1 MSKTLVAYFSHSG
14 NSKVVAREFAEVLN
28 GDLFEIKAQHSYSNH
43 YNTVVEEAKVELNAQ
58 ARPALLHQVPNL
70 KDYDTVVIG
79 YPNWWGTMP
88 MPCFTF
94 LEEADFSHK
103 TIIPFCTHEG
113 SGMGRSEQDL
123 QKHCPNATVLKGL
136 AIRGS
141 AVGHAKKE
149 IIDYLKQNH
158 RI

>member
-14 NSKVVAREFAEVLN
+14 NSQVIAREFAEVLD
-28 GDLFEIKAQHSYSNH
+28 GDLFEIKARHTYSSQ
-43 YNTVVEEAKVELNAQ
+43 YNTVVEEAKRELNAK
-58 ARPALLHQVPNL
+58 ARPTLVDPLPDL
-70 KDYDTVVIG
+70 KEYNTIVIG

-94 LEEADFSHK
+94 LESADFSHK

-113 SGMGRSEQDL
+113 SGMGRSERDLQDL
-123 QKHCPNATVLKGL
+123 CPSAQVLKGF

-141 AVGHAKKE
+141 TVLQARQS
-149 IIDYLKQNH
+149 IINYLKENQL
-158 RI
+158 I

>member
-14 NSKVVAREFAEVLN
+14 NTEAIAREFAEALK
-28 GDLFEIKAQHSYSNH
+28 GDLYEIKAQHAYSSH
-43 YNTVVEEAKVELNAQ
+43 YNIVVEEAKAELNAQ
-58 ARPALLHQVPNL
+58 TRPSLVHQIPDL
-70 KDYDTVVIG
+70 KDYDVIVIG

-94 LEEADFSHK
+94 LESIDCSHK

-123 QKHCPNATVLKGL
+123 QKTCLNSKLLKGL

-141 AVGHAKKE
+141 AARNARQSVK
-149 IIDYLKQNH
+149 DYLRKN
-158 RI
+158 RLV

>member
-14 NSKVVAREFAEVLN
+14 NSQVIARAFAEVLN
-28 GDLFEIKAQHSYSNH
+28 GDLFEIKAKHVYSNH
-43 YNTVVEEAKVELNAQ
+43 YNTVVEEAKRELNAK
-58 ARPALLHQVPNL
+58 ARPALIHPLPDL
-70 KDYDTVVIG
+70 KEYDTIVIG

-94 LEEADFSHK
+94 LESVDFSHK

-123 QKHCPNATVLKGL
+123 QNICSSAQVLKGL

-141 AVGHAKKE
+141 AVQKAQQS
-149 IIDYLKQNH
+149 IMNYLKENQL
-158 RI
+158 I

>member
-14 NSKVVAREFAEVLN
+14 NSQVIAKEFAEVLN
-28 GDLFEIKAQHSYSNH
+28 GDLFEIKARHVYSNH
-43 YNTVVEEAKVELNAQ
+43 YNTVVEEAKRELNAK
-58 ARPALLHQVPNL
+58 ARPALLHPLPDL
-70 KDYDTVVIG
+70 KKYETIVIG

-94 LEEADFSHK
+94 LESADFSYK

-113 SGMGRSEQDL
+113 SGMGRSEQDIQSL
-123 QKHCPNATVLKGL
+123 CFSAQVLKGL

-141 AVGHAKKE
+141 AVQKAQQS
-149 IIDYLKQNH
+149 IVNYLKENQL
-158 RI
+158 I

>member
-14 NSKVVAREFAEVLN
+14 NSQVIARAFAEVLN
-28 GDLFEIKAQHSYSNH
+28 GDLFEIKAEHAYSNH
-43 YNTVVEEAKVELNAQ
+43 YNTVVEEAKRELTAK
-58 ARPALLHQVPNL
+58 ARPALIHPLPDL
-70 KDYDTVVIG
+70 KEYDTIVIG

-94 LEEADFSHK
+94 LESADFSHK

-123 QKHCPNATVLKGL
+123 QNICSSAQVLNGL

-141 AVGHAKKE
+141 AVQKAQQS
-149 IIDYLKQNH
+149 IMNYLKENQL
-158 RI
+158 I

>member
-14 NSKVVAREFAEVLN
+14 NSQVIAKEFARVLN
-28 GDLFEIKAQHSYSNH
+28 GDLFEIKARHTYSSQ
-43 YNTVVEEAKVELNAQ
+43 YNTVVEEAKRELNAK
-58 ARPALLHQVPNL
+58 ARPALVDPLPKL
-70 KDYDTVVIG
+70 EEYDRIVIG

-94 LEEADFSHK
+94 LESADFSHK

-123 QKHCPNATVLKGL
+123 QNLCSSARVLKGL

-141 AVGHAKKE
+141 TVLQARQS
-149 IIDYLKQNH
+149 IMNYLKENQL
-158 RI
+158 I